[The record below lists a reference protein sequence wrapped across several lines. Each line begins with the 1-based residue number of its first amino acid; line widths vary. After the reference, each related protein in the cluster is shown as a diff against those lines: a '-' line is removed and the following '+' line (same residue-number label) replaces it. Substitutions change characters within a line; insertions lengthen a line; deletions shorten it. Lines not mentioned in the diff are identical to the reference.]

1 MAGLAVATVVLLA
14 AAPRG
19 LALCALLGVLGS
31 SVRLLVNLFELAQL
45 AVSRREALTDD
56 LTGIA
61 NRRAL
66 MRHLD
71 EVLAERAAAVGPAAG
86 VQVLVFDLDHFK
98 EVNDSLGHGAGD
110 GLLQMLT
117 QRIAPELPAS
127 AVFARLGG
135 DEFVVVSDDGV
146 PGDRVLAV
154 LDGAQR
160 EPFPVGGVSV
170 HADLSVGRATWAVS
184 RPAAGPAVDAAL
196 LLRRADTAMYD
207 AKRAGRAVG
216 GAVVTYDPD
225 RHGDTH
231 GLLATVAELRHGIAA
246 GQLRVH
252 FQPQLHS
259 ADGTL
264 SGVEALVRW
273 QHPVRGLL
281 APGEFLDV
289 AETHGLMDAV
299 TQEVLRQSVAQQA
312 AWRRRGLDV
321 RMSVN
326 LSAGTLLDA
335 SLPETV
341 AALLARHD
349 VPATSLVLEVT
360 ETALLREPERS
371 LAVVEALGALGVQG
385 SIDDFGTGYSS
396 LTQLRQLPVGELKLD
411 RSFTADLLSDP
422 RAAAIVAH
430 TVGLAHALQLRVVA
444 EGVEDEETLAALAGL
459 GCDETQ
465 GFLHARPLPAPEFEA
480 WCAAREGAVP
490 GPRRPV
496 SAG

>member
-1 MAGLAVATVVLLA
+1 
-14 AAPRG
+14 
-19 LALCALLGVLGS
+19 
-31 SVRLLVNLFELAQL
+31 
-45 AVSRREALTDD
+45 
-56 LTGIA
+56 
-61 NRRAL
+61 
-66 MRHLD
+66 
-71 EVLAERAAAVGPAAG
+71 
-86 VQVLVFDLDHFK
+86 
-98 EVNDSLGHGAGD
+98 
-110 GLLQMLT
+110 
-117 QRIAPELPAS
+117 
-127 AVFARLGG
+127 
-135 DEFVVVSDDGV
+135 
-146 PGDRVLAV
+146 
-154 LDGAQR
+154 
-160 EPFPVGGVSV
+160 
-170 HADLSVGRATWAVS
+170 
-184 RPAAGPAVDAAL
+184 
-196 LLRRADTAMYD
+196 MYD

-216 GAVVTYDPD
+216 GAVVTYDPE

-259 ADGTL
+259 TDGHL

-335 SLPETV
+335 SLPATV

-396 LTQLRQLPVGELKLD
+396 LTQLRQLPVSELKLD

-430 TVGLAHALQLRVVA
+430 TVGLAHALQLRA
-444 EGVEDEETLAALAGL
+444 SGRGRRGRGDPRGAHGPGVRRDAGVP
-459 GCDETQ
+459 
-465 GFLHARPLPAPEFEA
+465 ARAPLPAPEFEA
-480 WCAAREGAVP
+480 WCAAREGRSPVHGARC
-490 GPRRPV
+490 PRGDARPRDMKV
-496 SAG
+496 SRR